1 MGTKYYIRA
10 CTVWLIG
17 ATFFFYEF
25 FLRVLPNS
33 LHQDIVNSFHATAFS
48 FSLFGGAFYLC
59 YSLLQVPVGFLFD
72 KYGIKKSLF
81 FATITCALGALL
93 FSLTSSLYV
102 AIFARCLMGIGAAF
116 GFLGLLIISTQW
128 FPMKYM
134 GILSGST
141 QILGTLGP
149 ILAGGPLLF
158 FVNYLDSWRLVI
170 LISAILG
177 IFLAVLI
184 LIFVKEGTKAA
195 ETLSK
200 QEVNS
205 EIKSNLLNKKL
216 ITIYFYAFFIY
227 CSIPTLGAIWGVS
240 LLQTKGLTIT
250 QASYSVAFLWLG
262 LGIGSPFFGLMYDK
276 FKDKINMLF
285 VVSLLGFICV
295 CTLLFLHLNQ
305 IVSMILLFLI
315 GCAAA
320 GQTLSFTV
328 IANYRGQKPKS
339 IFFGINNTV
348 VMFSGFIVPIIV
360 GVLVN
365 SFNLDISLALSI
377 LPIAFLAAL
386 IVSLKL
392 STVQRD

>member
-1 MGTKYYIRA
+1 MGTRYYIRA
-10 CTVWLIG
+10 CTIWLIG

-33 LHQDIVNSFHATAFS
+33 LHQDIVDSFHATAFS

-102 AIFARCLMGIGAAF
+102 AVFARCLMGIGAAF

-128 FPMKYM
+128 FPMRYM

-158 FVNYLDSWRLVI
+158 LVNYLDSWRLVI
-170 LISAILG
+170 LISAIVG
-177 IFLAVLI
+177 IFLAALI
-184 LIFVKEGTKAA
+184 LVFVKEGAKTV

-200 QEVNS
+200 QELN

-240 LLQTKGLTIT
+240 LLETKGLSIT
-250 QASYSVAFLWLG
+250 QASYSMAFLWLG

-295 CTLLFLHLNQ
+295 CSLLFLHLNQ
-305 IVSMILLFLI
+305 IISMILLLLI

-328 IANYRGQKPKS
+328 IANYMERKPKS

-377 LPIAFLAAL
+377 LPIAFLVAL

-392 STVQRD
+392 

>member
-1 MGTKYYIRA
+1 MNSKYYFRA

-33 LHQDIVNSFHATAFS
+33 LHQEIIDSFQATAFS

-59 YSLLQVPVGFLFD
+59 YSALQVPVGFIFD

-81 FATITCALGALL
+81 FATIACALGALL
-93 FSLTSSLYV
+93 FSLTSSIYV

-128 FPMKYM
+128 FPVRYM

-158 FVNYLDSWRLVI
+158 FVSYLDSWRLVI
-170 LISAILG
+170 LISAIIG
-177 IFLAVLI
+177 IFLAALI
-184 LIFVKEGTKAA
+184 LIFVKEGAKAA

-205 EIKSNLLNKKL
+205 EIKGNLLNKNL
-216 ITIYFYAFFIY
+216 ITIYVYAFFIY

-240 LLQTKGLTIT
+240 LLETKGFTAT

-262 LGIGSPFFGLMYDK
+262 LGIGSPFFGFLYDK
-276 FKDKINMLF
+276 FKNRINMLF
-285 VVSLLGFICV
+285 VVSLLGFVCV
-295 CTLLFLHLNQ
+295 CVLLFVQLNHLM
-305 IVSMILLFLI
+305 SMIVLFLI

-328 IANYRGQKPKS
+328 IANYRAEKPKS
-339 IFFGINNTV
+339 IFFGINNTA
-348 VMFSGFIVPIIV
+348 VMLSGFVVPLVV

-365 SFNLDISLALSI
+365 SFDLDISVALMT
-377 LPIAFLAAL
+377 LPVAFLVAL
-386 IVSLKL
+386 MVSLKL
-392 STVQRD
+392 NTIQKC

>member
-1 MGTKYYIRA
+1 MGHHHHHHHHHHSSGHI
-10 CTVWLIG
+10 
-17 ATFFFYEF
+17 
-25 FLRVLPNS
+25 
-33 LHQDIVNSFHATAFS
+33 DDD
-48 FSLFGGAFYLC
+48 
-59 YSLLQVPVGFLFD
+59 D
-72 KYGIKKSLF
+72 KHML
-81 FATITCALGALL
+81 
-93 FSLTSSLYV
+93 
-102 AIFARCLMGIGAAF
+102 
-116 GFLGLLIISTQW
+116 
-128 FPMKYM
+128 
-134 GILSGST
+134 
-141 QILGTLGP
+141 
-149 ILAGGPLLF
+149 
-158 FVNYLDSWRLVI
+158 
-170 LISAILG
+170 
-177 IFLAVLI
+177 
-184 LIFVKEGTKAA
+184 E
-195 ETLSK
+195 LSK

-250 QASYSVAFLWLG
+250 QASYSVAFLWLD

-348 VMFSGFIVPIIV
+348 VMFLGFIVPIIV

-365 SFNLDISLALSI
+365 SFNLDILLALSI

-392 STVQRD
+392 STVYPYDVPDYA

>member
-1 MGTKYYIRA
+1 M
-10 CTVWLIG
+10 
-17 ATFFFYEF
+17 
-25 FLRVLPNS
+25 LPNS
-33 LHQDIVNSFHATAFS
+33 LHQDIVNSFNATAFS

-59 YSLLQVPVGFLFD
+59 YLLLQVPVGFLFD

-116 GFLGLLIISTQW
+116 GFLGLLIISTQC

-184 LIFVKEGTKAA
+184 LIFVKEDTKAA

-250 QASYSVAFLWLG
+250 QASYSVAFLWLD

-315 GCAAA
+315 GSAA

-348 VMFSGFIVPIIV
+348 VMFSGFIVPIII

-365 SFNLDISLALSI
+365 SFNLDILLALSI

>member
-1 MGTKYYIRA
+1 M
-10 CTVWLIG
+10 
-17 ATFFFYEF
+17 
-25 FLRVLPNS
+25 
-33 LHQDIVNSFHATAFS
+33 
-48 FSLFGGAFYLC
+48 
-59 YSLLQVPVGFLFD
+59 
-72 KYGIKKSLF
+72 
-81 FATITCALGALL
+81 
-93 FSLTSSLYV
+93 
-102 AIFARCLMGIGAAF
+102 
-116 GFLGLLIISTQW
+116 
-128 FPMKYM
+128 
-134 GILSGST
+134 
-141 QILGTLGP
+141 
-149 ILAGGPLLF
+149 
-158 FVNYLDSWRLVI
+158 
-170 LISAILG
+170 ISAILG

-184 LIFVKEGTKAA
+184 LIFVKEDTKAA

-250 QASYSVAFLWLG
+250 QASYSVAFLWLD

-315 GCAAA
+315 GSAA

-348 VMFSGFIVPIIV
+348 VMFSGFIVPIII

-365 SFNLDISLALSI
+365 SFNLDILLALSI